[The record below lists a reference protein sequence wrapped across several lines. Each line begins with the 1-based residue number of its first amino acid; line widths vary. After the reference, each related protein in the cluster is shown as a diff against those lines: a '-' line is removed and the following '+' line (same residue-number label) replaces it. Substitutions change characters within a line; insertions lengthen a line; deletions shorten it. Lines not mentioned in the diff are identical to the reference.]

1 MSRDE
6 SRVDTPGA
14 AASGYASRDGAGP
27 VSPMRRA
34 LAGSAVAAVF
44 ALICGTALAQPP
56 AGRMSPE
63 ERERLRRELRQQP
76 GQGRGRRNGDRAGDD
91 GQADLQRERM
101 SPQQREQLRRQLR
114 EAHASERRGGRRRD

>member
-1 MSRDE
+1 MSHDE
-6 SRVDTPGA
+6 RRVDPPGTGAPAQA
-14 AASGYASRDGAGP
+14 APDDAGP

-34 LAGSAVAAVF
+34 LAGSVAAAAL
-44 ALICGTALAQPP
+44 ALICGTALAQPF

-76 GQGRGRRNGDRAGDD
+76 GRGRRNDDRAGGDRT
-91 GQADLQRERM
+91 GSQREPM

-114 EAHASERRGGRRRD
+114 EAHASGRRGGRRRD